1 MADGG
6 TAIAGLGFIIVLF
19 VVLVAIIVFFINKKE
34 APSPGP
40 STADTPGAGTP
51 SGHGARSP
59 APVQAPV
66 PSVPQGNEQTGLDT
80 FLSMLGPL
88 LIGIGVGLAPEI
100 IISAIKRLTAN
111 SKTLI
116 KNQLKALRAFK
127 GATRPKFGARAAMRS
142 TRKLLAKNLSKL
154 GLAARVRLGMV
165 WGKALKAAGWT
176 TERITATLAKRLGA
190 EAAQRVATASATRV
204 TARAASA
211 ATSIGPL
218 GALDIA
224 IAGVS
229 LGLDL
234 SNTGGWMTIDE
245 RQTSDLLKER
255 AIAEADL
262 KNSYIGGFKDDD
274 GVVDP
279 STAVGFYP
287 LYWGPLDEMGDT
299 VNSDGLD
306 VFDVMV
312 EERMFE
318 MLMADEPDPFIVKL
332 LENVAR
338 QYGVSS
344 TDVEQLISA
353 SMLTDMTQDDYWGLY
368 DRAFDSI
375 CVDNGGVLIDTGV
388 TGRPKQCSHASE
400 TACHAQSPWGEGTG
414 LVTSDDKDTTYTEWR
429 DRDFFNKNY
438 SPSQVPTGVAGACII
453 QDPTRHENCSSE
465 SICMKSGSGQQCG
478 KNKYIRNRGVCQNTQ
493 DLCQKAG
500 VSYCSTMRQP
510 GGSGADCPTALDG
523 RQADLGQYANILLPG
538 ETLPSCYKNV
548 GDNWAEFFLG
558 STIYRYFES
567 GAFAGDMATILTA
580 DTGSAVVNQLVTTT
594 TGADQGISQLSYAR
608 DLVTQAQNATR
619 MQTFNMCT
627 GILNGYVDT
636 TYACVPCPTGS
647 VSTKRFAGPNGELSS
662 VECVPCPAGQVGF
675 AGGCITPLASP
686 TSGPW
691 EHPATPAPPGV
702 SASSVPSVAL
712 QTNGSCPTGSQKVGI
727 GCITAGGSQYCAR
740 DLCFTCPAGQTLS
753 SDNLWCYTCPSDA
766 PWTNST
772 NGCVKSSVP
781 FTVTNAAA
789 SEPTVTWS
797 SGVPNSGVATLTC
810 PTGSVK
816 GDYYCYSCPTGQV
829 SFTDSTGSTKCRSCP
844 TGYSLNSDQSYC
856 LAPSCPANSVWDPI
870 ISDCKC
876 SPGYTKSADG
886 LSCVAL
892 SCSGRTQ
899 LQM

>member
-59 APVQAPV
+59 APVQAPA

-88 LIGIGVGLAPEI
+88 LLGIGVGLAPEI

-190 EAAQRVATASATRV
+190 DAAQQIATASATKV

-375 CVDNGGVLIDTGV
+375 CVDNGGVLIDTGI

-400 TACHAQSPWGEGTG
+400 TACHAQSPWAEGTG

-438 SPSQVPTGVAGACII
+438 SPAQVPTGVAGACII

-567 GAFAGDMATILTA
+567 GAYAGDIAALLTA
-580 DTGSAVVNQLVTTT
+580 SGTLPGGTVFTTSSVL
-594 TGADQGISQLSYAR
+594 GADQGLSALT
-608 DLVTQAQNATR
+608 DAQNLVAQGQAQ
-619 MQTFNMCT
+619 QTYVQQAACT
-627 GILNGYVDT
+627 MNGGKY
-636 TYACVPCPTGS
+636 TGGKCY
-647 VSTKRFAGPNGELSS
+647 T
-662 VECVPCPAGQVGF
+662 CPAGQTLSAIETCSADECV
-675 AGGCITPLASP
+675 ITGYNCVTAPPP
-686 TSGPW
+686 TPRAALPW
-691 EHPATPAPPGV
+691 EHAATPTPPGV
-702 SASSVPSVAL
+702 QAASVPV
-712 QTNGSCPTGSQKVGI
+712 QTSTVSGTQSCPSGSVNSGF
-727 GCITAGGSQYCAR
+727 GCINGYCGANTPC
-740 DLCFTCPAGQTLS
+740 LTCPAGQTLS
-753 SDNLWCYTCPSDA
+753 SDNAWCYTCPSDA

-772 NGCVKSSVP
+772 NGCVKSSAP
-781 FTVTNAAA
+781 FTVTNAVY
-789 SEPTVTWS
+789 SEPTVTWP
-797 SGVPNSGVATLTC
+797 SGVPYWGVSTITC

-829 SFTDSTGSTKCRSCP
+829 SFIDSTGSTECRSCP

-899 LQM
+899 IQL